1 MSDFQNETNSEL
13 PEVAPPTEPQY
24 AGFWRRV
31 AAHLID
37 GVVMVLVLLAIVLIS
52 LGNNSLYLLTLVVPG
67 VLSIIY
73 QLSLTSKYGATLG
86 KMAMGIKIVRLD
98 GSPIG
103 FAQANVRY
111 SPYLILG
118 IIAVMGNIEAF
129 NNIPVPSIFFEH
141 GLHERTRLLQ
151 QYQPTWVLLS
161 TRVGLFFLL
170 ADSIALVISKKKLS
184 VHDLIAGTMVIKT
197 DKPTHQ

>member
-1 MSDFQNETNSEL
+1 MSYFKNGTNSGL
-13 PEVAPPTEPQY
+13 PEVGAPTEPQY
-24 AGFWRRV
+24 AGFRRRV

-37 GVVMVLVLLAIVLIS
+37 AFAFGLALIAIILIT
-52 LGNNSLYLLTLVVPG
+52 LGNNSLYSLTLVVPG
-67 VLSIIY
+67 VFSIIY
-73 QLSLTSKYGATLG
+73 QLYLTTKYGATLG
-86 KMAMGIKIVRLD
+86 KMVMGIQIVRLD

-103 FAQANVRY
+103 FAQAHLRY
-111 SPYLILG
+111 FPYLILG
-118 IIAVMGNIEAF
+118 LISVLGDIEAF

>member
-1 MSDFQNETNSEL
+1 
-13 PEVAPPTEPQY
+13 
-24 AGFWRRV
+24 
-31 AAHLID
+31 
-37 GVVMVLVLLAIVLIS
+37 
-52 LGNNSLYLLTLVVPG
+52 VPG

-73 QLSLTSKYGATLG
+73 QLSLTSKFGATLG

-141 GLHERTRLLQ
+141 GWSDRSRLVQ
-151 QYQPTWVLLS
+151 QYQPIWVFLS
-161 TRVGLFFLL
+161 SVVGMLFAL
-170 ADSIALVISKKKLS
+170 ADAIALLISKQKLS
-184 VHDLIAGTMVIKT
+184 VHDRMASTMVVKIET
-197 DKPTHQ
+197 TT

>member
-1 MSDFQNETNSEL
+1 MSDFQNETNSGL

-37 GVVMVLVLLAIVLIS
+37 SVALGLALLAIILIT

-73 QLSLTSKYGATLG
+73 QLYLTTKYGATLG
-86 KMAMGIKIVRLD
+86 KMAMGIQIVRLD

-103 FAQANVRY
+103 FAQANLRY

-118 IIAVMGNIEAF
+118 LIGVLGNIEAF

-141 GLHERTRLLQ
+141 GWLERNSLLQ
-151 QYQPTWVLLS
+151 QYQPKWVLLS
-161 TRVGLFFLL
+161 SPVGLFFLL

-197 DKPTHQ
+197 DKPTQQ